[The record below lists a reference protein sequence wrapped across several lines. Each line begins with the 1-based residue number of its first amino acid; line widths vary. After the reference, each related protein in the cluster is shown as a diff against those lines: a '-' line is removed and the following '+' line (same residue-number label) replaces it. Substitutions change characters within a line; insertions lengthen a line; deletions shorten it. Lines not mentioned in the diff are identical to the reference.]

1 MTKRARAFVAGGM
14 LLVGAA
20 APARA
25 ESFASMQYLGDSSR
39 NQHRQVGALVL
50 EGGELRFEDRKGR
63 VVFVRSLAG
72 AQAWVGAEKRTTA
85 GSILRS
91 TALMMAAIPLS
102 SSGQV
107 DPTQAWSRS
116 MTPVLVVQLGEGAGS
131 DTLRWRGPKEQLRG
145 IAEAINRTAQES
157 AALPPADSVQ

>member
-1 MTKRARAFVAGGM
+1 MTKGTRAFVAGGM

-25 ESFASMQYLGDSSR
+25 ERFASMQYLGGSSR
-39 NQHRQVGALVL
+39 NQHRQVGVLVL
-50 EGGELRFEDRKGR
+50 EGGGLRFEDRKGR
-63 VVFVRSLAG
+63 VVFVLSLAR

-91 TALMMAAIPLS
+91 TALMMVAIPLS
-102 SSGQV
+102 GGQV
-107 DPTQAWSRS
+107 DPMQAWSRD

-131 DTLRWRGPKEQLRG
+131 ATLRWRGPKEHLFG
-145 IAEAINRTAQES
+145 IAEAINRTAHES
-157 AALPPADSVQ
+157 AALPQADSVQ

>member
-25 ESFASMQYLGDSSR
+25 ERFTSMKYLGDGSR
-39 NQHRQVGALVL
+39 NQHRQAGALVL
-50 EGGELRFEDRKGR
+50 EGSELRFDDRKGR
-63 VVFVRSLAG
+63 VVFVLPLAG
-72 AQAWVGAEKRTTA
+72 AQAWIGAEKRTTL

-91 TALMMAAIPLS
+91 SALMMVAIPLS
-102 SSGQV
+102 VGQV
-107 DPTQAWSRS
+107 DPMQAWSRD

-131 DTLRWRGPKEQLRG
+131 ATLRWRGPREQLQG
-145 IAEAINRTAQES
+145 IAEAINRRAHES
-157 AALPPADSVQ
+157 AALPQAE